1 MFLSKKSLPLTRYN
15 CLKLFSSS
23 NVKPS
28 KVRMSNSEAFV
39 ETLVANNVNSCFG
52 IVGSAFMDAL
62 DLFPSAGIRFVPV
75 VGEPSFLNF
84 LNSYQTYF

>member
-1 MFLSKKSLPLTRYN
+1 MNKFRHIMAMKS
-15 CLKLFSSS
+15 FST
-23 NVKPS
+23 KPAP

-75 VGEPSFLNF
+75 VLIFLIA
-84 LNSYQTYF
+84 LSPT